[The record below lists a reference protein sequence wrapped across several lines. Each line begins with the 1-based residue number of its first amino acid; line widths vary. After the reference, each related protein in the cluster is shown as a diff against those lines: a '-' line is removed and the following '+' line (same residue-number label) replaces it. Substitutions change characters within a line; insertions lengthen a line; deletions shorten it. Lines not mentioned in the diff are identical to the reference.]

1 MRVHLLNFNHRKL
14 SIKEPDKNLNQKT
27 SKQTI
32 ILLLNCKISTFL
44 KHRFELNQSLN
55 TENRIEIGQF
65 AYHQVEQKV
74 DYVKSKNKQNLGIL
88 KQVETKA
95 NETIESTEI
104 QSKEENLFPE
114 VIIL

>member
-1 MRVHLLNFNHRKL
+1 MRMHLLNFNQRKL
-14 SIKEPDKNLNQKT
+14 SIKGPDKNLNQKT

-32 ILLLNCKISTFL
+32 ISLLNCKISTFL

-55 TENRIEIGQF
+55 IENCIEIGQF

-95 NETIESTEI
+95 NEMIESTEI
-104 QSKEENLFPE
+104 QSKKKKF
-114 VIIL
+114 VS

>member
-1 MRVHLLNFNHRKL
+1 MN
-14 SIKEPDKNLNQKT
+14 S
-27 SKQTI
+27 
-32 ILLLNCKISTFL
+32 
-44 KHRFELNQSLN
+44 SLN
-55 TENRIEIGQF
+55 IENYIEIGQF

-95 NETIESTEI
+95 NEMIESTEI
-104 QSKEENLFPE
+104 QSKKKNLFPE